1 VISLGI
7 DLPQLISTIQA
18 LSGDLV
24 SKYGAWGVAAAM
36 LIESVGVPFASTVVL
51 LTAGSMILSGRAGFW
66 LLLLASTAGIILGS
80 VISYILGYLG
90 GSIGRVVG
98 NRFFNRRP
106 KEPAPGRSAAFSKV
120 YPFIEKYGTYSI
132 FAGQL
137 WGVTRTFISFPA
149 GVLHMN
155 LLLFIVYTTLGG
167 AIFSLWVIGWSVI
180 FTRAAGLLFRL
191 LGILNS
197 LSPWIWL
204 ALVFVVAAFIY
215 LFRRMGWKLSLPSF
229 LNRLKR

>member
-1 VISLGI
+1 MISLGI

-137 WGVTRTFISFPA
+137 WG
-149 GVLHMN
+149 
-155 LLLFIVYTTLGG
+155 
-167 AIFSLWVIGWSVI
+167 
-180 FTRAAGLLFRL
+180 
-191 LGILNS
+191 
-197 LSPWIWL
+197 SP
-204 ALVFVVAAFIY
+204 VP
-215 LFRRMGWKLSLPSF
+215 LSLFPPGSCI
-229 LNRLKR
+229 